1 MILQEEFQS
10 HANYH
15 FSQWSVSAEQLLFC
29 WLNLMQ
35 LSLNSYILLCMLLH
49 CCMDPRYTHQFQYG
63 SPCPPIQPHKGRH
76 SRSLDPAELS
86 KEILHSVCME
96 HCIISNLHNKS
107 HCSCKGWIG
116 IHRSQFHSVVRS
128 SLVHTHRCSPLANSI
143 KHRLNY
149 APLANRI
156 AHTLHWRARPTIV

>member
-1 MILQEEFQS
+1 MFLHSHKDVVDTHQSPSHSSFQSNPLDRSRSSHWNDPGGRGSRVIHCYFNQWSEITVQLLVHSHWMILQEEFQS

-29 WLNLMQ
+29 WWYIMQ

-86 KEILHSVCME
+86 RDTTFSV
-96 HCIISNLHNKS
+96 HGALYVS
-107 HCSCKGWIG
+107 
-116 IHRSQFHSVVRS
+116 
-128 SLVHTHRCSPLANSI
+128 
-143 KHRLNY
+143 
-149 APLANRI
+149 
-156 AHTLHWRARPTIV
+156 